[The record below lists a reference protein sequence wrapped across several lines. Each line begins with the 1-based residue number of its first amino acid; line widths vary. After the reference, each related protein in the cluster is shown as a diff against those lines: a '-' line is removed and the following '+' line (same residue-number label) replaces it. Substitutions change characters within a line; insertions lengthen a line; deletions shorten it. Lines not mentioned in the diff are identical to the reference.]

1 MKYYDNPYQT
11 EKWKAEKWNVVN
23 ELHKQKDEIDN
34 EIVYALAKIMAFF
47 MSIGVIYLLF
57 RQ

>member
-11 EKWKAEKWNVVN
+11 EKWEAEKWNVVN
-23 ELHKQKDEIDN
+23 ELQKNKDEIDN
-34 EIVYALAKIMAFF
+34 EIIYALAKIMAFF